1 MNLKFIFLL
10 KLTLYIGFSAF
21 SQTYVSQ
28 KSSYS
33 DPETYD
39 EVFVDG
45 ENKIIIDGNKFFLTL
60 PPNNVEF
67 SGTFKREMSKPKNGE
82 SHEILKIDGGGL
94 IDFGDDLI
102 WVNLYATDFNN
113 GYTFFLDNWVEPT
126 EEEKRITQ
134 EKIDKNVADELYK
147 THIEIY
153 GKFTADCMKDGK
165 VKIGMKAIVIPVI
178 MGQPNSINE
187 TETANKISR
196 QYVYDNQYIY
206 SENGIVTT
214 IQTSK

>member
-1 MNLKFIFLL
+1 MNFKLIILL
-10 KLTLYIGFSAF
+10 NLFIGFSAF
-21 SQTYVSQ
+21 SQIYVSQ

-33 DPETYD
+33 DPETYN
-39 EVFVDG
+39 EIFVDG
-45 ENKIIIDGNKFFLTL
+45 EKKIIIDGNKFYLTL

-67 SGTFKREMSKPKNGE
+67 NGTFKRAMSKPNEKGE

-113 GYTFFLDNWVEPT
+113 GYSFFLDNWIEPT
-126 EEEKRITQ
+126 EEEKRIVK
-134 EKIDKNVADELYK
+134 EESDKRVAEDMYK
-147 THIEIY
+147 FHIELY

-165 VKIGMKAIVIPVI
+165 VRIGMKAIVIPVI
-178 MGQPNSINE
+178 LGQPNSINE

-214 IQTSK
+214 IQTSR